1 MLGDSGTFS
10 NSERLYRANNQN
22 FMFPPPPPF
31 AQNNPNFMFPPPPP
45 FAQNNQNHMFPPHP
59 PFAGFQLPPHRP
71 PMNVHNF
78 ETSPLLEERKQR
90 LPTGEAF
97 YYAQQQQQQQQ
108 QAFNAQTHR
117 PPMMVHS
124 NEISPPLE
132 NRNRMFPT
140 EAFNYAHQQAF
151 NSLTS
156 SMLEGD
162 TLHGN
167 VSTTGGDQ
175 VNEISNQHALQQQQQ
190 QQQQEEAHESEEEL
204 PWEEQMALALEPTP
218 LR

>member
-1 MLGDSGTFS
+1 
-10 NSERLYRANNQN
+10 
-22 FMFPPPPPF
+22 
-31 AQNNPNFMFPPPPP
+31 
-45 FAQNNQNHMFPPHP
+45 
-59 PFAGFQLPPHRP
+59 
-71 PMNVHNF
+71 
-78 ETSPLLEERKQR
+78 
-90 LPTGEAF
+90 
-97 YYAQQQQQQQQ
+97 
-108 QAFNAQTHR
+108 
-117 PPMMVHS
+117 
-124 NEISPPLE
+124 
-132 NRNRMFPT
+132 MFPT

-218 LR
+218 LRWDKAAQLFYWNRGEGADFNNLLSSHSMKHNMPG